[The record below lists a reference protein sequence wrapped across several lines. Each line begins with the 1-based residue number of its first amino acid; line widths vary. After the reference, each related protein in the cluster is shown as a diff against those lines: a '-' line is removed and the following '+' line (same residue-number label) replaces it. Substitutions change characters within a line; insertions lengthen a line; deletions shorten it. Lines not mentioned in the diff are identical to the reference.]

1 MLSENKKTSP
11 ERVYAFSDGVF
22 AIIITIMVLELKKPE
37 GPTFHALFLLWPTWI
52 SYAASYLF
60 IAIVW
65 VNHHYLLKH
74 TSEATSR
81 LMWANFAH
89 LFSVSLIPFLTVWI
103 AETELAPVPVAMYAF
118 VFFLVNIT
126 YLALA
131 YENRKQHARS
141 FLTLSVFLLAMI
153 LAFWLPLVGFT
164 LICGCLLLYLRPEM
178 KSIKTKTIMKNK
190 IAIVT
195 GASAGIGA
203 ATAIR
208 LGKDFSGIVLVA
220 RREEEL
226 QVTAGRV
233 KEAGAEPLI
242 IAADLR
248 QIESVDQIIA
258 KTIEKFGQIDAVI
271 NIAGAVPQ
279 IHLFEMTD
287 EQWNDGAEM
296 KLHGARRLTIKAW
309 PYLKASKGSVVLTSG
324 NSAED
329 PKPGF
334 AAVATINA
342 AIVAL
347 AKAFAEQGILDGV
360 QVNSVLPGPVMSNRR
375 IGFLKKW
382 SAANNMSM
390 EEAKAKFLEEA
401 HIERYG
407 EPEEIAELMAF
418 LVSPAAKWMTGT
430 AVRMDGGEV
439 KSI

>member
-1 MLSENKKTSP
+1 
-11 ERVYAFSDGVF
+11 
-22 AIIITIMVLELKKPE
+22 
-37 GPTFHALFLLWPTWI
+37 
-52 SYAASYLF
+52 
-60 IAIVW
+60 
-65 VNHHYLLKH
+65 
-74 TSEATSR
+74 
-81 LMWANFAH
+81 
-89 LFSVSLIPFLTVWI
+89 
-103 AETELAPVPVAMYAF
+103 
-118 VFFLVNIT
+118 
-126 YLALA
+126 
-131 YENRKQHARS
+131 
-141 FLTLSVFLLAMI
+141 
-153 LAFWLPLVGFT
+153 
-164 LICGCLLLYLRPEM
+164 
-178 KSIKTKTIMKNK
+178 MKNS

-208 LGKDFSGIVLVA
+208 LAKDFSGVVLVA

-226 QVTAGRV
+226 KITAEAV
-233 KEAGAEPLI
+233 KAAGAEPLI
-242 IAADLR
+242 IPADLR
-248 QIESVDQIIA
+248 RVAAVDVVINE
-258 KTIEKFGQIDAVI
+258 TIKKFGRIDAVI

-309 PYLKASKGSVVLTSG
+309 PYLKESKGSVILTSG

-347 AKAFAEQGILDGV
+347 AKAFAEQGIVDGV

-382 SAANNMSM
+382 SAANNMTM
-390 EEAKAKFLEEA
+390 EEAKTKFLVDA

-418 LVSPAAKWMTGT
+418 MVSPAAKWMTGT

-439 KSI
+439 KGI